1 MITNLHKTDTKRT
14 THLRNL
20 THLADGLCCLSQE
33 HQLAMKWTQK
43 MRNTR
48 PANRHG
54 TAAKRNKACQW
65 IKEREILKIIIN
77 TLARKWLDQFF
88 KFRTFCEP
96 RNKKHLEQVSRALLL
111 NFRISCHYLSS
122 RWITKLPIVLKR
134 SYKWRVILKLL
145 NFLLHAKKRAVRN
158 VWSLWSTK
166 KITSLWWFYRDTLH
180 CGHSNGC

>member
-43 MRNTR
+43 MRNTT

-65 IKEREILKIIIN
+65 IKERDILKIIIN
-77 TLARKWLDQFF
+77 TLAGMIRI
-88 KFRTFCEP
+88 
-96 RNKKHLEQVSRALLL
+96 
-111 NFRISCHYLSS
+111 RISDL
-122 RWITKLPIVLKR
+122 ITQNIAHQRDQPIQPWKGRIINTTIQAISHWTYSDPDHPKGVHPK
-134 SYKWRVILKLL
+134 SILVFL
-145 NFLLHAKKRAVRN
+145 NKAYSV
-158 VWSLWSTK
+158 
-166 KITSLWWFYRDTLH
+166 
-180 CGHSNGC
+180 CGSIPC

>member
-1 MITNLHKTDTKRT
+1 MITNLHKTDAKRT

-65 IKEREILKIIIN
+65 IKEREIKKIIIN
-77 TLARKWLDQFF
+77 TLAGMIQI
-88 KFRTFCEP
+88 
-96 RNKKHLEQVSRALLL
+96 
-111 NFRISCHYLSS
+111 RISDPITQNIAHQRDQPIQPWKGCISSFYESWSKWSRITYSDPDYLEGLHPKSILVFLNKAYSVCGSS
-122 RWITKLPIVLKR
+122 GKAFI
-134 SYKWRVILKLL
+134 SEMLL
-145 NFLLHAKKRAVRN
+145 GV
-158 VWSLWSTK
+158 
-166 KITSLWWFYRDTLH
+166 
-180 CGHSNGC
+180 

>member
-20 THLADGLCCLSQE
+20 THLGDGLCCLSEE

-96 RNKKHLEQVSRALLL
+96 RNKKHLEQVSRAKFIAELQNILPLFIISL
-111 NFRISCHYLSS
+111 NNKISYCV
-122 RWITKLPIVLKR
+122 KA
-134 SYKWRVILKLL
+134 
-145 NFLLHAKKRAVRN
+145 FL
-158 VWSLWSTK
+158 
-166 KITSLWWFYRDTLH
+166 
-180 CGHSNGC
+180 

>member
-1 MITNLHKTDTKRT
+1 MHFEFPFILIGKLTMAFLTGQSWQVLKSGNTGGTQKNDSSTVLQMDLTRVLWRRLCGQQWDKYLPYKLHHRYYWHRMITNLHKTDTKRT

-77 TLARKWLDQFF
+77 TLARKWFDQFF

-96 RNKKHLEQVSRALLL
+96 RNKKHLEQV
-111 NFRISCHYLSS
+111 
-122 RWITKLPIVLKR
+122 
-134 SYKWRVILKLL
+134 
-145 NFLLHAKKRAVRN
+145 
-158 VWSLWSTK
+158 
-166 KITSLWWFYRDTLH
+166 D
-180 CGHSNGC
+180 